1 MRLSKILVFTTILLL
16 LLSAFAFGADLESL
30 AKQEGK
36 VVVYSITSRIANAA
50 KAFEKKYGIKVEAY
64 DLHDFELVEKVSKEV
79 KSGITGADFIIAQD
93 SGRVFGE
100 LLEPGYVYSYVPED
114 MKSVIPK
121 EFQDPLVFSFIS
133 KVFCYNSETY
143 QAPPVN
149 NIWELAD
156 PKMKGKFFFKDPFK
170 EGVNMNFLTMIT
182 SPKWAKRIADA
193 YERYY
198 GKPIKLT
205 TKNAG
210 YEWIKAVLKNGL
222 VMFTSDTKLAESI
235 GIRGQGV
242 DAIGLFAYTKLRYRK
257 SKNLALMPIMGMDP
271 FAGFYYPAYLLMVK
285 NAKHPNAAKLFID
298 FLLTPEGFKPW
309 HKSPGVY
316 SSNPNI
322 PPYPVDNAFK
332 VWKEILVGE
341 EGEFIFNNRADVEE
355 FWGNFA
361 Y

>member
-1 MRLSKILVFTTILLL
+1 MKVTKILIFAFIALLL
-16 LLSAFAFGADLESL
+16 FSAFAFASDLETL

-50 KAFEKKYGIKVEAY
+50 KAFEKKYGIKVQAY
-64 DLHDFELVEKVSKEV
+64 DLHDFELVEKVSKEA
-79 KSGITGADFIIAQD
+79 KSGIKGADFIIAQD

-100 LLEPGYVYSYVPED
+100 LIDPGYVYTYVPES

-149 NIWELAD
+149 NIWALAD

-170 EGVNMNFLTMIT
+170 EGVNMNFLTMVT
-182 SPKWAKRIADA
+182 SPEWASKIAAA

-210 YEWIKAVLKNGL
+210 YEWIKAILKNGL
-222 VMFTSDTKLAESI
+222 VMFTSDTKMAESL
-235 GIRGQGV
+235 GVKGQKVGAV
-242 DAIGLFAYTKLRYRK
+242 GLFAYTKLRYRK

-271 FAGFYYPAYLLMVK
+271 FAGFYYPSYLLMVK
-285 NAKHPNAAKLFID
+285 GAKHPNAAKLFIKY
-298 FLLTPEGFKPW
+298 LLTKEGFKPW
-309 HKSPGVY
+309 YRSPGMY
-316 SSNPNI
+316 ASNPTI
-322 PPYPVDNAFK
+322 PPFPGDNAFN
-332 VWKEILVGE
+332 VWKQILVGE
-341 EGEFIFNNRADVEE
+341 EGKYIFNNRADVEE